1 MKPEER
7 FGLDG
12 VERQKRAVEE
22 ANKPAP
28 LPQDGFSSLG
38 RALVN
43 LPWVVLAV
51 AFIIW
56 WLKK

>member
-12 VERQKRAVEE
+12 VERQQKNLEDAQ
-22 ANKPAP
+22 KPVP
-28 LPQDGFSSLG
+28 PPQDGFSQLG
-38 RALVN
+38 QALVN
-43 LPWVVLAV
+43 LPWVMLAI
-51 AFIIW
+51 AFVIW

>member
-7 FGLDG
+7 FGLG
-12 VERQKRAVEE
+12 GIERRQKNLEDAQ
-22 ANKPAP
+22 KPAP
-28 LPQDGFSSLG
+28 LPQDGISNLG

-43 LPWVVLAV
+43 LPWVLLVI